1 MKTITINGN
10 DYNLEYTFEAAAYT
24 PVVQTMFEIVSGTWL
39 FKGVKN
45 VADNE
50 ENVAVD
56 MFEGTA
62 SLVANIP
69 KITMDAFYCGL
80 LEHHS
85 DITKEQAKELLKAYM
100 IENKLTFDVVYE
112 EIKEA
117 MEKDGFFELSGIK
130 AMVAK
135 MNPENNKKQTKQT
148 KQTEKSEK

>member
-10 DYNLEYTFEAAAYT
+10 DYKLEYTFEAAAYT

-117 MEKDGFFELSGIK
+117 MEKDGFFELSGIN
-130 AMVAK
+130 AMTAK
-135 MNPENNKKQTKQT
+135 ISPKKNEE
-148 KQTEKSEK
+148 QTEQTEQTAKSEK